1 MIYRVLAVIFM
12 ISLVLKSSAQVFE
25 VSEGKV
31 DFHSNAPQELI
42 HAWSDQLKG
51 IVNINKKIFAF
62 RVAIISFSGFN
73 SPLQREH
80 FNENYMETPIYPSA
94 SFTGKIIENV
104 DLTKDGEYTIRA
116 KGRLKIHGVELE
128 RIIYVKVKVKENNI
142 SIASSFSVP
151 LTDHNI
157 KIPRVVYDKLSNKIS
172 VSVTATLLP
181 K

>member
-1 MIYRVLAVIFM
+1 MIYRILAVILM
-12 ISLVLKSSAQVFE
+12 SLPRQVNAQVYE

-42 HAWSDQLKG
+42 HAWSNQLRG
-51 IVNINKKIFAF
+51 VVNIEKKIFAF
-62 RVAIISFSGFN
+62 RIAIISFSGFN

-80 FNENYMETPIYPSA
+80 FNENYMETSAYPDA
-94 SFTGKIIENV
+94 AFTGKIIENV
-104 DLTKDGEYTIRA
+104 DLRKDGDYTLRA
-116 KGRLKIHGVELE
+116 KGRLRIHGVELE
-128 RIIYVKVKVKENNI
+128 RIIYVKARVKDQKINVV
-142 SIASSFSVP
+142 STFSVP

-172 VSVTATLLP
+172 ISVVATLSP